1 MRTYA
6 NLPWQRRRV
15 DKILTLVP
23 SSRPDHPPRRLK
35 PDEVF
40 DLVADYNEGTRINDL
55 AAKYGINRVT
65 VMAHLKREG
74 AESRRGVVER
84 RLPEATALYK
94 GGWSLARIGEKLGVS
109 PGTVWLTLQKHGVQ
123 MRDQQG
129 RSR

>member
-1 MRTYA
+1 
-6 NLPWQRRRV
+6 
-15 DKILTLVP
+15 
-23 SSRPDHPPRRLK
+23 
-35 PDEVF
+35 
-40 DLVADYNEGTRINDL
+40 
-55 AAKYGINRVT
+55 
-65 VMAHLKREG
+65 MAHLKREG